1 MMKKKNTKKKL
12 QSIYPV
18 TAKQIKAKNPKNS
31 IIGAHNSKI
40 NQ

>member
-1 MMKKKNTKKKL
+1 MKKKNTKKKL

-18 TAKQIKAKNPKNS
+18 IAKQMNAKNPKNS
-31 IIGAHNSKI
+31 MIGAHSSKI